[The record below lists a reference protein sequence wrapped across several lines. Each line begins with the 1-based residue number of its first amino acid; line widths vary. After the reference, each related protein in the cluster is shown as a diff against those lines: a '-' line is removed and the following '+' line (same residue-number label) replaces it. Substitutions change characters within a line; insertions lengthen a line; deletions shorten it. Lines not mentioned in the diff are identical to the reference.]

1 MLQEKVTRILL
12 VDSRAVSRV
21 GLSVLLGQEAGLDV
35 VDEVA
40 DFASAAASMAQL
52 SPDVVIVASPAEGSS
67 PAEAQPLVGGA
78 ADRPKVL
85 AIVPKLGRAARCWQ
99 VAGAWGVLDNQATPE
114 RIVAAVRM
122 VAAGYRL
129 VLPLCEGEEQ
139 LSDEP
144 VAALAAATP
153 SEPALESSGIT
164 PRERDVLELVVRG
177 YSNAEISEALFLS
190 ESTVKSHVQRMLEKL
205 ALRNRVHA
213 VIYAYEKGIVRAGTN
228 SAAQSLER
236 STSNDFASRRRFVL
250 PLSVRGS
257 SATRLMPSTSM

>member
-1 MLQEKVTRILL
+1 MLQEKFTRILL

-40 DFASAAASMAQL
+40 DFTSAASSMARL

-67 PAEAQPLVGGA
+67 SAEAQLLVGGA
-78 ADRPKVL
+78 GDRPKVL
-85 AIVPKLGRAARCWQ
+85 TIVPTLGRAARRWEL
-99 VAGAWGVLDNQATPE
+99 AGAWGVLDNQATPE
-114 RIVAAVRM
+114 CIVAAVRM
-122 VAAGYRL
+122 LAAGYRL
-129 VLPLCEGEEQ
+129 VPPLGEGGEPAP
-139 LSDEP
+139 DEP
-144 VAALAAATP
+144 APAPAAAP
-153 SEPALESSGIT
+153 SKPALESTGIT

-213 VIYAYEKGIVRAGTN
+213 VIYAYEKGIVRVGAHTV
-228 SAAQSLER
+228 AQSLER

-257 SATRLMPSTSM
+257 SGTRLMPCTSM